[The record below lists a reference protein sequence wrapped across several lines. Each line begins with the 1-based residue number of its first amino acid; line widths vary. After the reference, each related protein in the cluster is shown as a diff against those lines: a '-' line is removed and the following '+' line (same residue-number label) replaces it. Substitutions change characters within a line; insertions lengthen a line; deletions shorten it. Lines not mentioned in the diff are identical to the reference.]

1 MRKVKI
7 EEQHDEII
15 DDVKPELR
23 RVVSSDVVV
32 KDRKLNRT
40 LLCVAKPS
48 YLLGLGPRTRR
59 SDYLQRLPNILSD
72 LLRHK
77 NWSEASKL
85 LSVLMQGTMRDGSP
99 KMNRL
104 KYEAQIKIV
113 RYLKPSK
120 NYAVEIGKVY
130 DTWIGKIG
138 KQHKEER
145 LLVWFEQICHFI
157 DHGMDDEAQSAATS
171 MMQNR
176 DMGMLPRSNLCIGI
190 TLFRLWC
197 RKFQAVL
204 QPREV
209 ADCSESE
216 SVSNKSESRPD
227 MMMVECSVK
236 NESAYSVEESEG
248 SVVNDSESSSV
259 MKGKVKLEKVKVE
272 SSLQYDNPIQRHS
285 ATSEENEDDLQ
296 AIDSLDPAL
305 IEILEDM
312 DPWLLP
318 LAPPKD
324 EDCYR
329 NIVNDSYYKEAV
341 RYLRLALQSPRDVSL
356 AAIHPLVQLLL
367 IGGHTDEAMKV
378 VENMCNKV
386 HHIKPFRMKAAM
398 MEKFHPESD
407 KLAKS
412 YEDILKIDPIC
423 ATTLKKLIVMSVEVG
438 YSRESLIEMIALH
451 VEFSFPEPEIWK
463 EFADC
468 LIFFFDNLDEDR
480 MSVCLDGAG
489 EERNQQTYS
498 VRYNPTPR
506 MFTDESW
513 TLRAQGWLH
522 RHFLLEMLE
531 TERKREDWNMMTYKA
546 ACASHI
552 YGQEFGYVTK
562 AYGLLE
568 NNCNDRSLV
577 NELRKHR
584 RIWNMIYNPLQ

>member
-1 MRKVKI
+1 MTKVKI
-7 EEQHDEII
+7 EEQHHDEII
-15 DDVKPELR
+15 EDVKPKPR
-23 RVVSSDVVV
+23 RVISSDVVV
-32 KDRKLNRT
+32 DRKFKRT

-59 SDYLQRLPNILSD
+59 SDYLKRLPKILSE
-72 LLRHK
+72 LLRHG
-77 NWSEASKL
+77 NWRDASKL

-104 KYEAQIKIV
+104 KYEAQIQIV
-113 RYLKPSK
+113 RHLQPNK
-120 NYAVEIGKVY
+120 NNAEEIGKVY

-157 DHGMDDEAQSAATS
+157 EHGMDGEADSAATS

-176 DMGMLPRSNLCIGI
+176 DLGMLPRSNLFIGT

-204 QPREV
+204 QPQD
-209 ADCSESE
+209 ADYSE
-216 SVSNKSESRPD
+216 SVSNMSESRPD
-227 MMMVECSVK
+227 MMVECSVK
-236 NESAYSVEESEG
+236 NESGYSVEESEG
-248 SVVNDSESSSV
+248 SVIKHSESSSV
-259 MKGKVKLEKVKVE
+259 MMGKVLKKVKLE
-272 SSLQYDNPIQRHS
+272 SSECYNNPPPLC

-296 AIDSLDPAL
+296 ARDALNPAL
-305 IEILEDM
+305 IEILGDM

-318 LAPPKD
+318 FKPPAD
-324 EDCYR
+324 PDCFR
-329 NIVNDSYYKEAV
+329 NLVNDSYYKEAV
-341 RYLRLALQSPRDVSL
+341 RYLRLTMQSPQHISL

-367 IGGHTDEAMKV
+367 IGGHVDEAMKV
-378 VENMCNKV
+378 VEEMCSEV
-386 HHIKPFRMKAAM
+386 HDIKPFRMKAAM
-398 MEKFHPESD
+398 MEKFHPNSD

-412 YEDILKIDPIC
+412 YEDILKIDPSC
-423 ATTLKKLIVMSVEVG
+423 ATTLKKLIVMSLEVG

-451 VEFSFPEPEIWK
+451 VEASFPEAEIWK

-480 MSVCLDGAG
+480 MSVCLDGSG

-506 MFTDESW
+506 MFTDASW
-513 TLRAQGWLH
+513 TLRAKWWLN
-522 RHFLLEMLE
+522 RHFSPEMLE
-531 TERKREDWNMMTYKA
+531 TESKKEDWNMMTYKA

-552 YGQEFGYVTK
+552 YGQEFGYVTR

-568 NNCNDRSLV
+568 NNCNDMNLV

-584 RIWNMIYNPLQ
+584 RIWNMIYNHLQ